1 MIDPN
6 PTAPNPAAPNRAAP
20 SPTVSRPSPAASAR
34 ARLGGITRWSPVRR
48 PGWMRGP
55 AIPDGVRRPVLET
68 PRLLLRPHRL
78 RDARAWHALQ
88 SDPEVLRYV
97 AWPTR
102 SRTASLKHLVDRTQH
117 TSLLR
122 KDDFLALAVVHEGR
136 LVGDVSLHFRNVE
149 LPERHLEIGWI
160 VASEHQGRGF
170 AREAAEA
177 VLELAFDDLRARQV
191 TARMDSGNAASK
203 ALAERLGFVEVTDV
217 AGSRLMALGVARYR
231 EQHAQRS

>member
-6 PTAPNPAAPNRAAP
+6 PTTP
-20 SPTVSRPSPAASAR
+20 RPSPAASAR
-34 ARLGGITRWSPVRR
+34 ARLGRLTRWSPIRR

-55 AIPDGVRRPVLET
+55 AIPDGVRRPVLVT
-68 PRLLLRPHRL
+68 PRLVLRPHRL
-78 RDARAWHALQ
+78 RDAQAWHALQ

-102 SRTASLKHLVDRTQH
+102 SRAASFKHLVDRTQH

-160 VASEHQGRGF
+160 VATEQQGRGY
-170 AREAAEA
+170 ASEAAEA
-177 VLELAFDDLRARQV
+177 VLELAFDGLRARQV
-191 TARMDSGNAASK
+191 TARMDSGNLASR
-203 ALAERLGFVEVTDV
+203 ALAERLGFVDVTDV
-217 AGSRLMALGVARYR
+217 GGSRLMALGVEGYR
-231 EQHAQRS
+231 EQRGQRS